1 MVEATQSYR
10 ERMKAARAKRQA
22 AKAEWVRS
30 VELMATARMMALDAV
45 KRTIRGRETALHITR
60 MLSWESRQTRCWD
73 IAVCAGVYTRPI
85 SSTSTLNCGL
95 HGDAAWRRAWVS
107 SPRTSSLI
115 RSSRSLWVG
124 EGGSPLTP
132 EAI

>member
-73 IAVCAGVYTRPI
+73 IAVCAGVYTRPKQREAVV
-85 SSTSTLNCGL
+85 SKEMRLTVPATLTVHLLCRPSALVGQNGL
-95 HGDAAWRRAWVS
+95 IV
-107 SPRTSSLI
+107 
-115 RSSRSLWVG
+115 
-124 EGGSPLTP
+124 
-132 EAI
+132 